1 VSAVNGH
8 VHLPDEA
15 AEPAKPFR
23 KEGLGYVFEPTD
35 ETGVTRGIRL
45 RADYVKRRGDDF
57 VVELVVESMLPG
69 TNGLIHQAKHNLGSM
84 TSNRDLAKYL
94 SETVTVIPNMA
105 WRTLLLEFG
114 ASVLAAERKGQPFL
128 KVGKLPGGTVKQRYL
143 IAPLLALNKF
153 NMLYGPGGAG
163 KGNIAV
169 WTAVAVQAG
178 LGEACGMRVQQANV
192 LYLDWE
198 DDELTLN
205 GRVQAMAR
213 GLDIDPPEI
222 HYRACRSDLRSQTE
236 QIARYVATE
245 RIGFVIVDSFE
256 MACGVTAE
264 GETYQH
270 RALALL
276 DALRTCGEFT
286 TLLIDHVSEEGR
298 QQTKGIVKPYGSVFK
313 LNEVRWAWMLQKEQA
328 AGSRQ
333 LHAGLYHAKY
343 NNAAPLAP
351 IGLQIDFSDE
361 DAVRITREDLRD
373 SEELSKRMSVLD
385 QVMEVLKRGPR
396 PEKELV
402 TLTKAQANTVSQ
414 SLSRGKRAG
423 LVAQLPTGEW
433 VRVDARQPEPVTEL
447 DGFETVVMTGSDGHE
462 YHDAVPF

>member
-1 VSAVNGH
+1 VSQNGH
-8 VHLPDEA
+8 VLPVVE
-15 AEPAKPFR
+15 EPKPFR
-23 KEGLGYVFEPTD
+23 REGLGYVFEPTD
-35 ETGVTRGIRL
+35 EAGASRGVRL
-45 RADYVKRRGDDF
+45 RADYLKRRGDDF
-57 VVELVVESMLPG
+57 VVELVVESLLPG
-69 TNGLIHQAKHNLGSM
+69 TGGLLHQGKHNLGSM

-94 SETVTVIPNMA
+94 SESITVLPAMS
-105 WRTLLLEFG
+105 WRTLLLEFC

-128 KVGKLPGGTVKQRYL
+128 KVGRLAGKATKQRYL
-143 IAPLLALNKF
+143 IEPLLAEGKF

-169 WTAVAVQAG
+169 WSAVVVQAG
-178 LGEACGMRVQQANV
+178 AGEACGMRVQQCNV

-205 GRVQAMAR
+205 GRVQAIAR
-213 GLDIDPPEI
+213 GLDIEPPEI

-245 RIGFVIVDSFE
+245 HIGYVIVDSFE

-351 IGLQIDFSDE
+351 IGLQIDFSEE
-361 DAVRITREDLRD
+361 DAVCLTREDLRE
-373 SEELSKRMSVLD
+373 SEELAGRMSTLD
-385 QVMEVLKRGPR
+385 QIIEILKRGGR
-396 PEKELV
+396 PQKELE
-402 TLTKAQANTVSQ
+402 TLTKAKENTVSQ
-414 SLSRGKRAG
+414 ALSRGKRAN
-423 LVAQLPTGEW
+423 LVTQLPSGIW
-433 VRVDARQPEPVTEL
+433 VICDPHAREPVTEL
-447 DGFETVVMTGSDGHE
+447 DGFETIVMTGSDGLE
-462 YHDAVPF
+462 YRDEVPF

>member
-1 VSAVNGH
+1 MFEPV
-8 VHLPDEA
+8 DEA
-15 AEPAKPFR
+15 
-23 KEGLGYVFEPTD
+23 
-35 ETGVTRGIRL
+35 GVSRGVRL
-45 RADYVKRRGDDF
+45 RADYLKRRGDDF
-57 VVELVVESMLPG
+57 VVELVVESLLPG
-69 TNGLIHQAKHNLGSM
+69 TGGLLHQGKHNLGSM

-94 SETVTVIPNMA
+94 SESITVLPAMS
-105 WRTLLLEFG
+105 WRTLLLEFC

-128 KVGKLPGGTVKQRYL
+128 KVGRLDGKAAKQRYL
-143 IAPLLALNKF
+143 IEPLLAEGKF

-169 WTAVAVQAG
+169 WSAVVVQAG
-178 LGEACGMRVQQANV
+178 VGEACSMRVQQRNV

-205 GRVQAMAR
+205 GRIQAVAR
-213 GLDIDPPEI
+213 GLDIEPPEI

-245 RIGFVIVDSFE
+245 HIGYVIVDSFE
-256 MACGVTAE
+256 MACGVSAE

-298 QQTKGIVKPYGSVFK
+298 QQTKGIVKPFGSVFK

-361 DAVRITREDLRD
+361 DAVCITREDLRD
-373 SEELSKRMSVLD
+373 SPGLAERMPLMD
-385 QVMEVLKRGPR
+385 RVMEILKRGPR
-396 PEKELV
+396 LAKDLEAITGAKPNTLSQALNRGAKDHMVVKLPSEMWALV
-402 TLTKAQANTVSQ
+402 DHRQ
-414 SLSRGKRAG
+414 S
-423 LVAQLPTGEW
+423 
-433 VRVDARQPEPVTEL
+433 EPVTEL
-447 DGFETVVMTGSDGHE
+447 DGFENIVMTGSDGRE
-462 YHDAVPF
+462 YQDAVPF